1 LTEADIEETTTMI
14 DVILKRFDV
23 PDEVRTFERGKFETV
38 TLGGMTIGRA
48 TYEPGWKWS
57 HDVGKETGESH
68 CTVEH
73 VGMVISGCATAA
85 LSDGRVT
92 EMRAGDIF
100 YVPPEPHD
108 SWVVGDEPY
117 VSLHFLGAANYAK

>member
-1 LTEADIEETTTMI
+1 M
-14 DVILKRFDV
+14 DVILKRFDN
-23 PDEVRTFERGKFETV
+23 PDEVVHFDKGKFETV

-57 HDVGKETGESH
+57 VDVGPGVGEKY

-73 VGMVISGCATAA
+73 VGMVISGVATAA
-85 LSDGRVT
+85 FADGEVF
-92 EMRAGDIF
+92 ELKAGDLF
-100 YVPPEPHD
+100 YVPPNPHD

-117 VSLHFLGAANYAK
+117 VSLHFLGATKYAQLEKAGK